1 MIKQYKLRF
10 YNFRLLLFLLAI
22 SSIGVVLV
30 GTAREDLML
39 KQLMGV

>member
-10 YNFRLLLFLLAI
+10 INSVLLLFLLAI

-30 GTAREDLML
+30 GTPVRI
-39 KQLMGV
+39 